1 MKRFTIS
8 LFFSIVLVLSFAF
21 AAAAQTSTFKD
32 KLSDYTFELPEPLWK
47 MNFKPTVDKP
57 NPQYIYGD
65 RQNGY
70 LQIDKTSIK
79 PDAMMSDAVKEA
91 EAKLRFKPGYIAG
104 KEESFVGALRG
115 KVFNYEYI
123 QSGKNM
129 SGRIYLLRADEN
141 TVYVLHFTGLRDSL
155 RGIRNQIDSIAR
167 TFKISK
173 ASS

>member
-1 MKRFTIS
+1 MKRFTCA
-8 LFFSIVLVLSFAF
+8 LFFSIGLGLFFAF
-21 AAAAQTSTFKD
+21 SAAAQTSTFKD
-32 KLSDYTFELPEPLWK
+32 KLSDYTFDLPEPVWK
-47 MNFKPTVDKP
+47 MNFKPTADKP
-57 NPQYIYGD
+57 HPQYIYGD

-79 PDAMMSDAVKEA
+79 PDAMMSDAVKDA

-104 KEESFVGALRG
+104 KEENFAGALRG
-115 KVFNYEYI
+115 KVFNYEFV

-141 TVYVLHFTGLRDSL
+141 AVYILHFTGLRDSL

-167 TFKISK
+167 TFKPVK
-173 ASS
+173 ASA